1 VIVELAH
8 DRSYNGRVASRPPWR
23 RRPVGRLAASAAT
36 LGVLVL
42 LIWALTTPGEYFW
55 PSWVWLG
62 LLIPFAVVGGIRK
75 ALRAP
80 RRRAFRVQFNV
91 SAVVMGILIW
101 VWLMAG
107 PGYPWPLWPLLG
119 LVLAL
124 ATHALLFPPRAG
136 VREKELAERVG
147 SLTRSRRS
155 VLEIQELELRRVERD
170 LHDGAQARLVSLGM
184 SLGLAE
190 QMMEADP
197 AQARRLLTDARTSA
211 GAALSDLRDL
221 VRGIHPPVLAD
232 RGLEGAIRAL
242 VVTVPLTVEVAVD
255 LPPAGLP
262 DPLESAVYF
271 AVAESIANVVKHSQ
285 ARQAWIRIEH
295 TAEMLCLIVGDD
307 GCGGADPDRGTG
319 LSGVAN
325 RLAAFDGTLS
335 VVSPQGGPTVLR
347 VEVPCEQSSPK
358 T

>member
-1 VIVELAH
+1 MVQLSEDESHSEAVTP
-8 DRSYNGRVASRPPWR
+8 RQGRRGSLSW
-23 RRPVGRLAASAAT
+23 RLAALAAT
-36 LGVLVL
+36 VGVMVL
-42 LIWALTTPGEYFW
+42 LIWALTPGSYFW
-55 PSWVWLG
+55 PGWVWLG
-62 LLIPFAVVGGIRK
+62 LLIPFAVVKSVRMGLRVPGR
-75 ALRAP
+75 ALG
-80 RRRAFRVQFNV
+80 VQFGV
-91 SAVVMGILIW
+91 SVVVMGVLIW

-136 VREKELAERVG
+136 AREKELAERVG
-147 SLTRSRRS
+147 ALTQSRRS
-155 VLEIQELELRRVERD
+155 VLEIQALELRRVERD
-170 LHDGAQARLVSLGM
+170 LHDGAQARLVSLGI

-197 AQARRLLTDARTSA
+197 AQAKRLLTDARTSA

-242 VVTVPLTVEVAVD
+242 VVTVPIPVEVTVD
-255 LPPAGLP
+255 LPPGGLP

-271 AVAESIANVVKHSQ
+271 AVAESIANVAKHSQ
-285 ARQAWIRIEH
+285 ARHAWIRIEH
-295 TAEMLCLIVGDD
+295 TAEMLCVVIGDD
-307 GCGGADPDRGTG
+307 GCGGADPERGTG
-319 LSGVAN
+319 LSGVAG
-325 RLAAFDGTLS
+325 RLAAFDGTLT
-335 VVSPQGGPTVLR
+335 VVSPLGGPTILR
-347 VEVPCEQSSPK
+347 VEVSCEQSLPR

>member
-1 VIVELAH
+1 LT
-8 DRSYNGRVASRPPWR
+8 W
-23 RRPVGRLAASAAT
+23 RLAGLAAT
-36 LGVLVL
+36 VGVMVL
-42 LIWALTTPGEYFW
+42 LIWALTRGSYFW
-55 PSWVWLG
+55 PGWVWLG
-62 LLIPFAVVGGIRK
+62 LLIPFAVVKSVRLGVQVPGRP
-75 ALRAP
+75 ALG
-80 RRRAFRVQFNV
+80 VQLGV
-91 SAVVMGILIW
+91 SVVVMGILIW

-107 PGYPWPLWPLLG
+107 LGYPWPLWPLLA

-124 ATHALLFPPRAG
+124 ATHALLFSPKGA
-136 VREKELAERVG
+136 REKELAQRVG
-147 SLTRSRRS
+147 ALTQSRRN

-190 QMMEADP
+190 QMMDADP
-197 AQARRLLTDARTSA
+197 VQAKRLLTDARTSA

-242 VVTVPLTVEVAVD
+242 VVTVPMSVEVNLD
-255 LPPAGLP
+255 LPPGGLP
-262 DPLESAVYF
+262 DPLESALYF

-285 ARQAWIRIEH
+285 APHAWIRAEH
-295 TAEMLCLIVGDD
+295 TAEMLSVVIGDD
-307 GCGGADPDRGTG
+307 GCGGADPERGTG

-335 VVSPQGGPTVLR
+335 VVSPHGGPTILR